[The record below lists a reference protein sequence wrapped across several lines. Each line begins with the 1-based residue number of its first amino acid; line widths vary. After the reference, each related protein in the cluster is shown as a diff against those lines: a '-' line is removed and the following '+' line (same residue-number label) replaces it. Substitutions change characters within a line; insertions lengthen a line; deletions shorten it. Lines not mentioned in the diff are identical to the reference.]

1 MTSIGH
7 NGGPALDQP
16 RKVIRVVM
24 PVHIQTIVKHAWG
37 ASYQAAKLSEKEL
50 VKAWAYSHAA
60 QQMRNLTITPKGCIH
75 RRHHHIIPQ
84 IADNDRVR
92 IIDDE
97 MERRGLFDL
106 YELDIDIR
114 RSTKP

>member
-16 RKVIRVVM
+16 RKVIRVLLPTSM
-24 PVHIQTIVKHAWG
+24 QTIIKHAWG
-37 ASYQAAKLSEKEL
+37 ASYRLEKLSEKEL
-50 VKAWAYSHAA
+50 LKAWAYSHAC
-60 QQMRNLTITPKGCIH
+60 QDMRSWIRTPTGYVH

-84 IADNDRVR
+84 IADNDRVSA
-92 IIDDE
+92 IDDE

-114 RSTKP
+114 RSTAG